1 MSFTTLISAADLFS
15 GFRDSDLRIVDCRF
29 SLAAT
34 DFKMQEYLQA
44 HIPGSLYAHLDSDLS
59 GPVIPGKTGRH
70 PLPEIDRI
78 SSFFSKI
85 GIDERVQVVAY
96 DDAGGAMAAARLWW
110 LLRWLGHEA
119 AAVLDGG
126 WQAWLEAGYPI
137 SSGRESSS
145 TRIFIPKPRPE
156 LIAEADEVRRITVQS
171 AAELVDARS
180 ADRFRGENE
189 TIDPVAGHIPGARNA
204 PYQDN
209 LDEKGRFRSK
219 DELRRQ
225 YLDLTGA
232 DGFRQAVF
240 YCGSGV
246 TACHDLLAYYHAGLG
261 EARLY
266 PGSWSEWIT
275 SDKRPVAIGE
285 DP

>member
-1 MSFTTLISAADLFS
+1 MTFTMLISAAELFS
-15 GFRDSDLRIVDCRF
+15 GLRDADVRIVDCRF
-29 SLAAT
+29 SLAAP
-34 DFKMQEYLQA
+34 DLGMQEYLQA
-44 HIPGSLYAHLDSDLS
+44 HIPGSSYAHLDSDLS
-59 GPVIPGKTGRH
+59 GPVIPGKSGRH
-70 PLPEIDRI
+70 PLPKIDHI
-78 SSFFSKI
+78 SSYFSKI
-85 GIDERVQVVAY
+85 GIDEHVQVVAY

-110 LLRWLGHEA
+110 LLHWLGHET

-126 WQAWLEAGYPI
+126 WQAWLEAGFPI

-156 LIAEADEVRRITVQS
+156 LIADAQEVQRIS
-171 AAELVDARS
+171 FHPAAKLFDARA

-189 TIDPVAGHIPGARNA
+189 TIDPVAGHIPGAINA

-219 DELRRQ
+219 DQLRRL
-225 YLDLTGA
+225 YLDLLGE
-232 DGFRQAVF
+232 DQDKQVVF

-246 TACHDLLAYYHAGLG
+246 TSCHDILAYKYAGLG
-261 EARLY
+261 EACLF

-275 SDKRPVAIGE
+275 SDKRRVAIGE
-285 DP
+285 DI

>member
-1 MSFTTLISAADLFS
+1 MTFTTLISAAELFS
-15 GFRDSDLRIVDCRF
+15 GLRDSDLRILDCRF
-29 SLAAT
+29 SLAAP
-34 DFKMQEYLQA
+34 DQKMQEYLQA
-44 HIPGSLYAHLDSDLS
+44 HIPGSLYAHLESDLS

-78 SSFFSKI
+78 SDFLSKI

-145 TRIFIPKPRPE
+145 TRIFFPKPRAE
-156 LIAEADEVRRITVQS
+156 LIADAQEVRRISVQP
-171 AAELVDARS
+171 AAKLVDARS

-189 TIDPVAGHIPGARNA
+189 SIDPVAGHIPGARNA
-204 PYQDN
+204 PYQNN
-209 LDEKGRFRSK
+209 LDEKGRFRPK
-219 DELRRQ
+219 DQLRRQ
-225 YLDLTGA
+225 YLAFTGD
-232 DGFRQAVF
+232 DGFQQAVF

-246 TACHDLLAYYHAGLG
+246 TACHNLLAYYHAGLG

-266 PGSWSEWIT
+266 PGSWSEWIS
-275 SDKRPVAIGE
+275 SDKRLVATG
-285 DP
+285 